1 MYAGNVLQVVWTL
14 EAQDKVALVLPF
26 TVEARMGVLAL
37 GGIGA
42 GGVVEPQADGA
53 AIFCPVV
60 GTKGRA
66 ISNRADCCTVTI
78 FVALGT
84 ERLGM

>member
-14 EAQDKVALVLPF
+14 EAQDGVALVLPF
-26 TVEARMGVLAL
+26 TVEAHMGVLAL

-42 GGVVEPQADGA
+42 GRVVEPQAGGA
-53 AIFCPVV
+53 AIFCPIV